1 VFSVR
6 RLVLGLVVLSFITVI
21 TAATAAA
28 ATTIT
33 ATTTT
38 TIIILG
44 INVLEEQQ
52 TKYSQQKLLSQGE

>member
-1 VFSVR
+1 VSSVR
-6 RLVLGLVVLSFITVI
+6 KLVLGLVVPLFIIVV
-21 TAATAAA
+21 TAAA
-28 ATTIT
+28 
-33 ATTTT
+33 TT

>member
-1 VFSVR
+1 MV
-6 RLVLGLVVLSFITVI
+6 T
-21 TAATAAA
+21 TAAASAA

-33 ATTTT
+33 IATT

-52 TKYSQQKLLSQGE
+52 TKYSQQKLLNQGE